1 MHLTI
6 FSGNGGA
13 KFARKRSFFIA
24 SLPGFAQA
32 ASLIPESSPG
42 DASSFSK
49 RKTGLTTLPISVSSL
64 VGGMLPMAARP
75 KCAQSKM
82 LDE

>member
-24 SLPGFAQA
+24 FLPSFGQA
-32 ASLIPESSPG
+32 ASLIPESSTS
-42 DASSFSK
+42 DASSFFQAEDE
-49 RKTGLTTLPISVSSL
+49 IDVSAHQL
-64 VGGMLPMAARP
+64 FPRRRDAPDRGWPEVRAIENAG
-75 KCAQSKM
+75 
-82 LDE
+82 

>member
-24 SLPGFAQA
+24 FLPSFAQA
-32 ASLIPESSPG
+32 ASLIPESSLS

-49 RKTGLTTLPISVSSL
+49 RKTGLTALPISVSSL
-64 VGGMLPMAARP
+64 VGGALPIVAARSARNR
-75 KCAQSKM
+75 KCSI
-82 LDE
+82 E

>member
-13 KFARKRSFFIA
+13 KFARKRSFFKA
-24 SLPGFAQA
+24 FLPSFGQA
-32 ASLIPESSPG
+32 ASLIPESSPS
-42 DASSFSK
+42 DASSFFHAEDEIDV
-49 RKTGLTTLPISVSSL
+49 TAISFSSL
-64 VGGMLPMAARP
+64 VGGTLPMAAGP

-82 LDE
+82 LD